1 MPLPAYR
8 LFPQHFWRDVLARE
22 LEDCSVTYKL
32 METGILRVFVSSGD
46 GYSSDD
52 DQHCDDVA
60 WGYFGEVQIS
70 GASGS
75 VQLEETA
82 KVVLSLMKE
91 WAKEQLEPSLVAA

>member
-1 MPLPAYR
+1 VKRIALNRVAGESDVGRQRGLPPEQGCVPIWCACAIS
-8 LFPQHFWRDVLARE
+8 P
-22 LEDCSVTYKL
+22 
-32 METGILRVFVSSGD
+32 FVSSGD